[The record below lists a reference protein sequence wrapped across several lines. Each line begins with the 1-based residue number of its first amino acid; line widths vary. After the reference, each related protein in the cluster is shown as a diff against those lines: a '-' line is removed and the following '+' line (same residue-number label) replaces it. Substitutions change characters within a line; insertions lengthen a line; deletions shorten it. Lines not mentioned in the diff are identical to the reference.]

1 MRRVARARGFAS
13 IAHDSIPFGQRE
25 RPAAHTHRLVD
36 SCARPCAQR
45 AGHQHACRY
54 GTMRLVTNPTPDFSR
69 PVLRSLFCGVS
80 FSASPLF
87 PDVRGSI
94 TQDLLAY
101 LKTDEW
107 QFESHELNVVSEEA
121 RRIVSVEPGTLV
133 VVVGDPPAD
142 GESLRDEYMAIATI
156 VFEHL
161 RVTSLSDLAMH
172 LTWHIGIEGKP
183 GSATWL
189 HEYLGLSSANTFFD
203 AFGGKPTEAE
213 AKFLFEPQEDVA
225 VSATLKP
232 IDAEEAADDSFFN
245 DDAKN
250 FFDEAVELALWRFRD
265 AEEHEIEINGLIDAW
280 LDGYSRLMKMSERAC
295 LAITGG
301 G

>member
-1 MRRVARARGFAS
+1 MGSENA
-13 IAHDSIPFGQRE
+13 PL
-25 RPAAHTHRLVD
+25 PKLTAALD
-36 SCARPCAQR
+36 SCARLCAQR
-45 AGHQHACRY
+45 ASHQHACRY
-54 GTMRLVTNPTPDFSR
+54 GTMRLVANPKPDFSR

-94 TQDLLAY
+94 TQDLLTY
-101 LKTDEW
+101 LKTDKW
-107 QFESHELNVVSEEA
+107 QFESHELNVVNEET

-142 GESLRDEYMAIATI
+142 GESLRDEYMAVASI

-161 RVTSLSDLAMH
+161 RVASLSDLAMH

-189 HEYLGLSSANTFFD
+189 HEYLGLSTANTFFD

-232 IDAEEAADDSFFN
+232 IDAEEAADDSFFD

-250 FFDEAVELALWRFRD
+250 FPDEAVELALWRFRD
-265 AEEHEIEINGLIDAW
+265 AEEHEIEINDLVDAW
-280 LDGYSRLMKMSERAC
+280 LDGYSRLMRMSERAC